1 MGCSRSVYAGIQ
13 EHFSQVGFIVFWTM
27 IVLAKNNLDSEDGF
41 CYRTRTSLFFPPLHS
56 LAQRRVDNARSMG
69 NGE

>member
-1 MGCSRSVYAGIQ
+1 VYAGTQ
-13 EHFSQVGFIVFWTM
+13 EHFSQVGFIVSWTM

-41 CYRTRTSLFFPPLHS
+41 CYRTRTSLFFPPLH
-56 LAQRRVDNARSMG
+56 ACSMG